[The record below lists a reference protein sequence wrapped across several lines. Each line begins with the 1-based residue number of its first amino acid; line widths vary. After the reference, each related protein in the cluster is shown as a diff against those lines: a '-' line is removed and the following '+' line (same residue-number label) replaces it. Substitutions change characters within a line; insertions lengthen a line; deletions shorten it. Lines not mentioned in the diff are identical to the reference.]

1 MTAMPDRLQAFLR
14 RTHRRVLGCELARSA
29 ALAVSALA
37 GVVLLAAVADA
48 VLTLPAWALAA
59 VDCTMAALLPVL
71 AFWMMWVRRR
81 NAYDQRRMARLV
93 ERKLGIRDSQL
104 INAVDFAAGRHERTA
119 SRELLAATLARAQ
132 GRAGTLSPAG
142 LAPVAQMKQAISVAL
157 AVLVGG
163 AVLYLAM
170 PGLFQSALLRYLH
183 PGRDLPAF
191 TLVEFDVSTVPAKVY
206 AGRPAAIHVTLRG
219 HMLPSQANVV
229 FADGAGRQ
237 SVPMVRLAFAPPGQA
252 AAGADNR
259 RFALKIDRPDG
270 DRDFFIDTPAG
281 RSTMH
286 HLTVLPVPRFQE
298 VSVRYDFPDYTGFAP
313 SWHRL
318 ETPALRAIRGTTA
331 TLSVRSNLPLAL
343 GRLTLRAS
351 ESAGEAAPC
360 AGGVCVVA
368 GAATRPAAAPSGDA
382 NAPAAAAGDSA
393 PAAVIIMQPVPGEPG
408 VVRGQFP
415 LNCSGRFRIELV
427 AAEGVEGNEPL
438 DGSITCLDDQ
448 PPTVEFEQPA
458 TDVIAPANWKVPVT
472 ISAADD
478 VRVSRIALHRSVNG
492 WGPWSI
498 DLPLDAP
505 SPRLARAEY
514 VFDLPALGARPGD
527 VIAYCATAWDNYP
540 GGLHSADTARLVI
553 RVVSQEDYVT
563 FLRMRYRMEQVLEE
577 IENYRRRLEE
587 LRKLGEEL
595 AQQYEKMREKIG
607 PDGEK
612 AAEEDRRDLA
622 DLAVKQAQY
631 ERLAQD
637 LASDM
642 FKRARQQEIYD
653 FERAYSEMLAA
664 AAAGLQERAGQSRGH
679 RDRLEGFP
687 MTGFSKP
694 GIAAYVKDGAE
705 LFQDQR
711 QQNARAREQVAK
723 TDKEMEAIRQADEL
737 LALVER
743 LQAIAGQQREL
754 ADRLAIF
761 RNKENLGPSEQI
773 RAKRMADEQSAL
785 ERDLQETIQ
794 QMDDL
799 APKAGG
805 NLPKMSASVL
815 KLAGLVRQLKV
826 DRDQRDA
833 ARLAAAGSGRY
844 AHVSAES
851 AAQKLESLMRE
862 CQGGTSAGAAGDD
875 LDQALGLTKAALGQ
889 SLQQLSMGRGIPGMG
904 REGQGRGEGGYYG
917 SAARVSL
924 VGPRGGSGDGARPRT
939 ASGAGRGGSGR
950 EGAAGSAAER
960 IDAGAAGRG
969 ASVGQGGMPGVPM
982 RYRPLAESY
991 FRRLAE
997 ESK

>member
-14 RTHRRVLGCELARSA
+14 RTHRRVLTCELARSA
-29 ALAVSALA
+29 AMALSALA
-37 GVVLLAAVADA
+37 GVVMLAAIADA

-59 VDCTMAALLPVL
+59 VDCALAVLLPAL
-71 AFWMMWVRRR
+71 AFWMMWVRHR
-81 NAYDQRRMARLV
+81 NAYDQRRLARLV

-119 SRELLAATLARAQ
+119 SRELVAATLARVQ
-132 GRAGTLSPAG
+132 GYAGTLSPAG
-142 LAPVAQMKQAISVAL
+142 LAPVAQMKRAMSVAL

-163 AVLYLAM
+163 GAFYLAM
-170 PGLFQSALLRYLH
+170 PGLFQSALFRYLH

-191 TLVEFDVSTVPAKVY
+191 TLVEFDVSTEPAKVY

-219 HMLPSQANVV
+219 HMLPGQANVV

-237 SVPMVRLAFAPPGQA
+237 SVPMVRLASAPPGQA
-252 AAGADNR
+252 AAGADDR

-281 RSTMH
+281 RSPMH

-313 SWHRL
+313 SSHRL
-318 ETPALRAIRGTTA
+318 ETPAVRAIKGTTA
-331 TLSVRSNLPLAL
+331 TLSVRSNVPLAL
-343 GRLTLRAS
+343 GRLTLWAS
-351 ESAGEAAPC
+351 ES
-360 AGGVCVVA
+360 
-368 GAATRPAAAPSGDA
+368 
-382 NAPAAAAGDSA
+382 AGDSA
-393 PAAVIIMQPVPGEPG
+393 PAAKIIMQPVPGEPN
-408 VVRGQFP
+408 VVRGRFP
-415 LNCSGRFRIELV
+415 LTCNGRFRIELV

-438 DGSITCLDDQ
+438 DGSITCLDDL

-472 ISAADD
+472 VSAADD

-527 VIAYCATAWDNYP
+527 VIAYYATAFDNYP

-595 AQQYEKMREKIG
+595 AQQYENMQEKIG

-612 AAEEDRRDLA
+612 AADEDRKALA
-622 DLAVKQAQY
+622 DLAVRQAQY

-642 FKRARQQEIYD
+642 FKRARQEEIYD
-653 FERAYSEMLAA
+653 FERAYSAMLAA
-664 AAAGLQERAGQSRGH
+664 SASGLQERAGQSRGH

-687 MTGFSKP
+687 LTGFSKRAL
-694 GIAAYVKDGAE
+694 AAYVKEGAE
-705 LFQDQR
+705 LFQDQQR
-711 QQNARAREQVAK
+711 HNAQAQEQVAK

-785 ERDLQETIQ
+785 ERDLQETLQ

-799 APKAGG
+799 APQAGG

-815 KLAGLVRQLKV
+815 KLAGLVKQLKV

-851 AAQKLESLMRE
+851 AARKLESLMRE

>member
-1 MTAMPDRLQAFLR
+1 MIMR
-14 RTHRRVLGCELARSA
+14 
-29 ALAVSALA
+29 
-37 GVVLLAAVADA
+37 
-48 VLTLPAWALAA
+48 
-59 VDCTMAALLPVL
+59 
-71 AFWMMWVRRR
+71 
-81 NAYDQRRMARLV
+81 
-93 ERKLGIRDSQL
+93 
-104 INAVDFAAGRHERTA
+104 
-119 SRELLAATLARAQ
+119 
-132 GRAGTLSPAG
+132 
-142 LAPVAQMKQAISVAL
+142 PVA
-157 AVLVGG
+157 
-163 AVLYLAM
+163 
-170 PGLFQSALLRYLH
+170 
-183 PGRDLPAF
+183 
-191 TLVEFDVSTVPAKVY
+191 
-206 AGRPAAIHVTLRG
+206 
-219 HMLPSQANVV
+219 
-229 FADGAGRQ
+229 
-237 SVPMVRLAFAPPGQA
+237 
-252 AAGADNR
+252 
-259 RFALKIDRPDG
+259 
-270 DRDFFIDTPAG
+270 
-281 RSTMH
+281 
-286 HLTVLPVPRFQE
+286 
-298 VSVRYDFPDYTGFAP
+298 
-313 SWHRL
+313 
-318 ETPALRAIRGTTA
+318 
-331 TLSVRSNLPLAL
+331 
-343 GRLTLRAS
+343 
-351 ESAGEAAPC
+351 
-360 AGGVCVVA
+360 
-368 GAATRPAAAPSGDA
+368 
-382 NAPAAAAGDSA
+382 
-393 PAAVIIMQPVPGEPG
+393 GEPN

-415 LNCSGRFRIELV
+415 LNCNGRFRIELV

-438 DGSITCLDDQ
+438 DGSITCLDDL

-472 ISAADD
+472 VSAADD
-478 VRVSRIALHRSVNG
+478 VRVSRIALHRGVNG

-527 VIAYCATAWDNYP
+527 VIAYYATAFDNYP

-553 RVVSQEDYVT
+553 RVVSQEDYLT
-563 FLRMRYRMEQVLEE
+563 FLRTKYRMEEVLEE

-587 LRKLGEEL
+587 LRELGEEL
-595 AQQYEKMREKIG
+595 ARQYEEMREKIG
-607 PDGEK
+607 PDGDK
-612 AAEEDRRDLA
+612 AADEDRKALA
-622 DLAVKQAQY
+622 DLAVRQAQY

-637 LASDM
+637 LAADM

-664 AAAGLQERAGQSRGH
+664 SAAGLQERAGQSRGH

-687 MTGFSKP
+687 LTGFSKR
-694 GIAAYVKDGAE
+694 GLAAYVKEGAE
-705 LFQDQR
+705 LFQDQ
-711 QQNARAREQVAK
+711 QQHNAQAQEQVAK

-743 LQAIAGQQREL
+743 LQAIAGQQRGL

-785 ERDLQETIQ
+785 EGDLQETLQ
-794 QMDDL
+794 QMEDL

-805 NLPKMSASVL
+805 NLPRMSASVL

-844 AHVSAES
+844 AHVSGES
-851 AAQKLESLMRE
+851 AARKLESLMRE

-924 VGPRGGSGDGARPRT
+924 VGPRGGSGQGAQPRT
-939 ASGAGRGGSGR
+939 GYGTGRGGSGSGA
-950 EGAAGSAAER
+950 GAAGSAER

-997 ESK
+997 ESR